1 MKKILLL
8 SILTIFL
15 YSCSDSRS
23 EGCIEPAAINYE
35 SFADYDDGSCYYSSD
50 VVFYEDVAAAVYFDL
65 LDVEWLDLTVE
76 GEYIG
81 TLDATLGLTYVPNC
95 NEIDAVVF
103 SLEWDNASHSSFSWT
118 IRDETGFKHY
128 EGVETIY
135 ANESLPMELTWKK
148 IQVYKEA
155 TK

>member
-8 SILTIFL
+8 STLAIILN
-15 YSCSDSRS
+15 SCVV
-23 EGCIEPAAINYE
+23 ETGGCIEPAAINYE

-65 LDVEWLDLTVE
+65 LDVEWLDLYVD

-128 EGVETIY
+128 EGVEIIY
-135 ANESLPMELTWKK
+135 PNECLPIELTFKK
-148 IQVYKEA
+148 IQEYKET